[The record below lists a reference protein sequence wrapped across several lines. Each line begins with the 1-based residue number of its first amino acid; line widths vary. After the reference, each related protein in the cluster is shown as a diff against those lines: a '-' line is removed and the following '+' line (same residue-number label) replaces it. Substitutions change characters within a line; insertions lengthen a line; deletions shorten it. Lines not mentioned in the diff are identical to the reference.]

1 MRKIIDFLVHRDLV
15 VNLVSIFLIVLG
27 GFTAIYEMNREA
39 FPNVNLDK
47 VQVSIAHPGSTPEEI
62 ERLMIT
68 PIEQELKAVD
78 GIDTMNSIAFPGSGK
93 IELEVDPGASNRSRI
108 ASEIQ
113 LAIDRADL
121 PEDMPFDPTV
131 LEIDGRVFPVIQ
143 LAISAPLSDL
153 ALKRLGDKIEDDLLA
168 IPGIARIQVQGGRKA
183 EIRIIPDVEKLKH
196 YRITIGEISSL
207 LKSWNINAPGGEVQT
222 SEGQKMVRIAGEFRN
237 PEDVRSLVLRAN
249 ERGGALKIGDVAQ
262 VEESLVKA
270 ERHFD
275 VDGKPALNMIVLKK
289 SGSDIIDTV
298 DTIKNY
304 IKTVPVRY
312 GQQVRVD
319 TFQDFSKFTRL
330 RLGVLTNN
338 GVVGLLLVFIT
349 LIIFLRPS
357 VALTTTLG
365 LPIVFLT
372 GLYVLYLTGVTL
384 NLVSM
389 LGFIMV
395 LGMLVDDAI
404 IIGENITY
412 HMERGVSP
420 RTAATNGALELIG
433 PVTATILTTVAAFL
447 PLMFMSGVIGKFIV
461 AIPTVVITLLLFS
474 WLESFLILPGH
485 VAYFAKPVS
494 RPKERAWLV
503 RLEEWYVS
511 GLSVAIKH
519 KWLTIL
525 VSILIL
531 VFSVILAKNKLSFQL
546 FPSTGVDQYIVRVTA
561 KPGTG
566 LDEMRRNMLS
576 IEKHIREKIPEKNL
590 ETTITTTGQTARDAN
605 DPLLQRGSR
614 YGQVRV
620 LYIPAVLRE
629 NHNAATEMNSIVA
642 ELPAQFD
649 QFVFAGNE
657 VKPGPPTGRPLEVE
671 ITGNNEEASEAVA
684 HRLISF
690 LEETRGVTSVETGI
704 TSGDAEIHVILDK
717 TLAAYTGVDLLT
729 AANHIRAAVD
739 GLRVTTTR
747 RGQEEVDV
755 TIRLPEQDNKLEALK
770 SLYIPNKKS
779 QLVKLTAV
787 ASFVEKKG
795 YSTINHKA
803 GVRVV
808 RVIANVDNK
817 EMTSLK
823 INKLVRENEAAWV
836 DKDKDLISINYGGEN
851 EKNQE
856 SFIGLRN
863 SMAYALL
870 AIFFILAIQFNNIIY
885 PLAVMVAI
893 PFGIVGIIISFYLH
907 DVFWKPMP
915 LSFFSTMGM
924 VALTGVVVNSAL
936 ILIVFIQRQ
945 IEEGV
950 ETSHAII
957 EAGRRRLRAV
967 ILTASTTV
975 VGLLP
980 TAYGWGGLDPFVS
993 PMALALSWGLAFST
1007 GVTLFLIPAVMSA
1020 GFSARQNLFSPLWQ
1034 RVSQRFDKRT
1044 T

>member
-1 MRKIIDFLVHRDLV
+1 MMRKLIEYLVHRDLI
-15 VNLVSIFLIVLG
+15 VNLISIFLILLG
-27 GFTAIYEMNREA
+27 GFTVIYEMNREA

-47 VQVSIAHPGSTPEEI
+47 VQVSIAQPGSTPEEI
-62 ERLMIT
+62 ERLIIT

-78 GIDTMNSIAFPGSGK
+78 GIDTMNSVAFPGSGK
-93 IELEVDPGASNRSRI
+93 IELEVDPGASNRSRV
-108 ASEIQ
+108 ASDIQ

-121 PEDMPFDPTV
+121 PADLPFEPIV

-143 LAISAPLSDL
+143 LAVSAPVSELE
-153 ALKRLGDKIEDDLLA
+153 LKRLGDRIEDDLLS
-168 IPGIARIQVQGGRKA
+168 IPGIARIQIQGERKA
-183 EIRIIPDVEKLKH
+183 EIRIIPDIKKLRH
-196 YRITIGEISSL
+196 YRITIGEISAL

-222 SEGQKMVRIAGEFRN
+222 PVGQKMVRIAGEFKN
-237 PEDVRSLVLRAN
+237 ADDVRSLVLRAN
-249 ERGGALKIGDVAQ
+249 EQGSALRLGDIAEVK
-262 VEESLVKA
+262 ETLVKA
-270 ERHFD
+270 ERYFD
-275 VDGKPALNMIVLKK
+275 VGGKPALSMIVLKK

-304 IKTVPVRY
+304 IETIPARY
-312 GQQVRVD
+312 GAEVRVD
-319 TFQDFSKFTRL
+319 TFQDFSRFTRL

-338 GVVGLLLVFIT
+338 GVVGLILVFIT

-372 GLYVLYLTGVTL
+372 GLYVLYLSGVTL

-412 HMERGVSP
+412 HMERGMAS
-420 RTAATNGALELIG
+420 RKAASVGALELIG
-433 PVTATILTTVAAFL
+433 PVTATVLTTVAAFL

-474 WLESFLILPGH
+474 WLESFLILPSH
-485 VAYFAKPVS
+485 VAFFAKPVAH
-494 RPKERAWLV
+494 PKERGWLI
-503 RLEEWYVS
+503 RLEQWYVKF
-511 GLSVAIKH
+511 LSVAIRH

-525 VSILIL
+525 VAILIL
-531 VFSVILAKNKLSFQL
+531 VFSVVLAKNKLAFQL
-546 FPSTGVDQYIVRVTA
+546 FPSTGVDQYIVRVIG

-566 LDEMRRNMLS
+566 LEQMRKNMLE
-576 IEKHIREKIPEKNL
+576 IETHIRNKIPFEYL

-620 LYIPAVLRE
+620 LYSPAVLRPD
-629 NHNAATEMNSIVA
+629 HNAVIEMNAIVT
-642 ELPAQFD
+642 ELPSQFSE
-649 QFVFAGNE
+649 FIFSGNE
-657 VKPGPPTGRPLEVE
+657 IKPGPPTGRPLEVE
-671 ITGNNEEASEAVA
+671 ISGNDEAISEAVA
-684 HRLISF
+684 HRLIEY
-690 LEETRGVTSVETGI
+690 LEKTSGVTSIETGI
-704 TSGDAEIHVILDK
+704 TSGDKEIHVSLDK

-729 AANHIRAAVD
+729 AANHIRAAID
-739 GLRVTTTR
+739 GLRITTTR
-747 RGQEEVDV
+747 RSQEEVDV
-755 TIRLPEQDNKLEALK
+755 TIRLPEQGNKLLALQQ
-770 SLYIPNKKS
+770 LYIPNKKN
-779 QLVKLTAV
+779 QLVKLSEV
-787 ASFVEKKG
+787 ATFSEQKG

-817 EMTSLK
+817 AMTSLK
-823 INKLVRENEAAWV
+823 LNKLVRDNESEWV
-836 DKDKDLISINYGGEN
+836 VNDAERVNINYGGEN

-856 SFIGLRN
+856 SFASLKT
-863 SMAYALL
+863 SMQYALL
-870 AIFFILAIQFNNIIY
+870 GIFFILAIQFNNILY
-885 PLAVMVAI
+885 PLAVMMAI
-893 PFGIVGIIISFYLH
+893 PFGIVGIIISFYIH
-907 DVFWKPMP
+907 DIFWKPMP

-924 VALTGVVVNSAL
+924 VALTGVVVNSSL

-945 IEEGV
+945 IQNGV
-950 ETSHAII
+950 EAGEAII

-975 VGLLP
+975 IGLLP

-1020 GFSARQNLFSPLWQ
+1020 GFSAQRHVFSPIGQ
-1034 RVSQRFDKRT
+1034 RISKLFGK
-1044 T
+1044 

>member
-1 MRKIIDFLVHRDLV
+1 MRKIIDFLVHRDLI
-15 VNLVSIFLIVLG
+15 VNLVSIFLILLG
-27 GFTAIYEMNREA
+27 GFTAIFEMNREA

-62 ERLMIT
+62 ERLIIT

-78 GIDTMNSIAFPGSGK
+78 GIDTMNSVAFPGSGK
-93 IELEVDPGASNRSRI
+93 IEMEVDPKATNRSRI

-143 LAISAPLSDL
+143 LAVSAPESPLT
-153 ALKRLGDKIEDDLLA
+153 LKRLGDKIEDDLLA
-168 IPGIARIQVQGGRKA
+168 IPGIARIQVQGERKA
-183 EIRIIPDVEKLKH
+183 EIRIIPDVEKLKR
-196 YRITIGEISSL
+196 YRITIGEISTL

-222 SEGQKMVRIAGEFRN
+222 NEGQKMVRIAGEFRN
-237 PEDVRSLVLRAN
+237 PDDVRSLVLRAN
-249 ERGGALKIGDVAQ
+249 ESGGALKISDVAQ

-270 ERHFD
+270 ERYFD
-275 VDGKPALNMIVLKK
+275 VNGKPALNMIILKK
-289 SGSDIIDTV
+289 SGADIIDTV
-298 DTIKNY
+298 NAIKSYIETIPAK
-304 IKTVPVRY
+304 Y
-312 GQQVRVD
+312 GKDVRVD
-319 TFQDFSKFTRL
+319 TFQDFSRFTRL

-349 LIIFLRPS
+349 LILFLRPS
-357 VALTTTLG
+357 VALTTTIG

-372 GLYVLYLTGVTL
+372 GLYVLYLSGVTL

-412 HMERGVSP
+412 HMEKGVSP
-420 RTAATNGALELIG
+420 RLAATNGALELVG
-433 PVTATILTTVAAFL
+433 PVTATVLTTVAAFL
-447 PLMFMSGVIGKFIV
+447 PLMFMSGIIGKFIV

-474 WLESFLILPGH
+474 WLESFLILPSH
-485 VAYFAKPVS
+485 VAYFAKPDAH
-494 RPKERAWLV
+494 PKERGWLL
-503 RLEEWYVS
+503 RLEHWYVS
-511 GLSVAIKH
+511 TLSVAIKH

-525 VSILIL
+525 VSVLIL
-531 VFSVILAKNKLSFQL
+531 GFSVILAKSKLGFQL
-546 FPSTGVDQYIVRVTA
+546 FPSTGVDQYIVRVTG

-566 LDEMRRNMLS
+566 LEKMRQDMLM
-576 IEKHIREKIPEKNL
+576 IESYIRQKIPEEYL

-620 LYIPAVLRE
+620 LYIPAVLRKD
-629 NHNAATEMNSIVA
+629 HNAVAEMNAVVS
-642 ELPAQFD
+642 ELPARFSK
-649 QFVFAGNE
+649 FVFAGNE

-671 ITGNNEEASEAVA
+671 ISGNHEEASEAVA
-684 HRLISF
+684 YRLISF
-690 LEETRGVTSVETGI
+690 LEKIDGVTSVETGI
-704 TSGDAEIHVILDK
+704 TSGDEEVHVVLDK

-747 RGQEEVDV
+747 RSQEEVDV
-755 TIRLPEQDNKLEALK
+755 TIRLPEQGNKLVALK
-770 SLYIPNKKS
+770 ELYIPNKQN
-779 QLVKLTAV
+779 QLVKLSEIS
-787 ASFVEKKG
+787 SFIEHKG

-808 RVIANVDNK
+808 RVIANIDNK
-817 EMTSLK
+817 KMTSLK
-823 INKLVRENEAAWV
+823 LNQLVKKNESTWIDE
-836 DKDKDLISINYGGEN
+836 DKGLVNINYGGEN

-856 SFIGLRN
+856 SFIGLAK

-870 AIFFILAIQFNNIIY
+870 GIFFILAIQFNNIIY

-907 DVFWKPMP
+907 DLFWKPMP

-924 VALTGVVVNSAL
+924 VALTGVVVNSSL

-945 IEEGV
+945 IEGGV
-950 ETSHAII
+950 DAGQAII

-1007 GVTLFLIPAVMSA
+1007 GVTLYLIPAVMSA
-1020 GFSARQNLFSPLWQ
+1020 GFSARHYVFSPLRQ
-1034 RVSQRFDKRT
+1034 KISQRFSR
-1044 T
+1044 